1 MKYGERPSC
10 GRQVSPPH
18 QPCETA
24 CKFIDHLLFS
34 QKFINQNT
42 KWLEKNTTTCPR
54 SKSQSGTDW
63 QRCSG
68 SLSHW
73 FSSESF
79 WTSSLAVYYG
89 LGSRKPTVVLAINT
103 TATSPKPKQL
113 IRQLE
118 INTDSDQ
125 IQGRSANPEE
135 KTNCPKTD
143 TACTPQKDCGAGA
156 KVPPFCSNPDPT
168 LTLPPCDCAPS
179 PVVCPTT
186 PRSIPAM
193 SPQGMAGERP
203 FDLLRGEPKNTGL
216 KPIVNYPARSYE
228 RLQVAI
234 NLMDNYYEPYYDMF
248 TRRKCGFKID
258 SDQRRICP
266 LCQDRYSYLRCIY
279 DNDLV
284 NQGHNQTQLNP
295 MSQGTYQSI
304 NSKAYK
310 SSVDNKWGVKLLWPN
325 EKTDNQNYLQLSDY
339 STSQFIANR
348 NAMTLNAHY
357 PGSSTK
363 GDYPKCIPCNVDIGK
378 HGNCIV
384 KPGNNE
390 ASFNW
395 I

>member
-1 MKYGERPSC
+1 MTGKEYNNLPEIKEPKWYGLTKM
-10 GRQVSPPH
+10 QWIIVSLV
-18 QPCETA
+18 
-24 CKFIDHLLFS
+24 FLGILLN
-34 QKFINQNT
+34 IIT
-42 KWLEKNTTTCPR
+42 
-54 SKSQSGTDW
+54 G
-63 QRCSG
+63 
-68 SLSHW
+68 
-73 FSSESF
+73 
-79 WTSSLAVYYG
+79 LAVYYG